1 MESESEIM
9 MIPCFDFGKALEEGS
24 EEWKEMSKKVR
35 EACESHGCFL
45 LVCDHEII
53 PKGVHEQFF
62 SNMEALFD
70 LPEETKMK
78 HISPKPY
85 SSYNGKSPVIP
96 LSETF
101 GIDDVP
107 LSASAEAFTYLI
119 ETLKIMSLKM
129 LELSSLVLK
138 MIVGG
143 YGIQQHYVDVEKM
156 KSSSNSR
163 LIKYKVPE
171 NNNDSK
177 TALLPHTDKNALTIL
192 CQNEVQG
199 LQVLSKT
206 GNWIELKIPQN
217 GFVVIVG
224 DILKAWSN
232 GRLHAATHRVVMNGN
247 KERYSFGLFAMPMEE
262 MDIEVPLELV
272 DEKIHPLR
280 YHPFKYGEYISYF
293 VSNLKENALE
303 VFAGMG
309 EGCCTQPYPCI
320 CKETVFGFE
329 SMTNKERS
337 MEHCDSNSSSVE
349 QILDLLY
356 AASYVDVTNSDAPP
370 SQKIAAGLSWC
381 IAAITQVC
389 HAENTIEVD
398 ECRTLI
404 DALSGNL
411 DELNQQKMN
420 VVKQLYILQERI
432 NKEGAD
438 SAAQKL
444 VSLLT
449 SLKDLKK
456 QENYFQSNRD
466 TKHSE
471 LQDDISELERKIT
484 NDCDTENLPD
494 ELYHSFSELIE
505 KVNLMKKE
513 LAAKLREIVVL
524 RRQIDDLPCQSEFQE
539 AFSSTDGRIKLV
551 HSMEGIVKGNQQK
564 LERVHVGLQDE
575 EKICNDLKYRP
586 NVRRIRSFGVE
597 VPSQKLKIP
606 DNITQL
612 RLSDT
617 NFCIASKQRA
627 CLHAQKSCILKADAM
642 SCSYDDSHS
651 SIAIYSN
658 IKHSSWFEFLYRF
671 LCNCRRSQ

>member
-1 MESESEIM
+1 M
-9 MIPCFDFGKALEEGS
+9 
-24 EEWKEMSKKVR
+24 
-35 EACESHGCFL
+35 
-45 LVCDHEII
+45 
-53 PKGVHEQFF
+53 QFK
-62 SNMEALFD
+62 D
-70 LPEETKMK
+70 
-78 HISPKPY
+78 
-85 SSYNGKSPVIP
+85 
-96 LSETF
+96 
-101 GIDDVP
+101 
-107 LSASAEAFTYLI
+107 
-119 ETLKIMSLKM
+119 
-129 LELSSLVLK
+129 
-138 MIVGG
+138 
-143 YGIQQHYVDVEKM
+143 
-156 KSSSNSR
+156 
-163 LIKYKVPE
+163 
-171 NNNDSK
+171 
-177 TALLPHTDKNALTIL
+177 
-192 CQNEVQG
+192 
-199 LQVLSKT
+199 
-206 GNWIELKIPQN
+206 
-217 GFVVIVG
+217 
-224 DILKAWSN
+224 
-232 GRLHAATHRVVMNGN
+232 
-247 KERYSFGLFAMPMEE
+247 
-262 MDIEVPLELV
+262 
-272 DEKIHPLR
+272 
-280 YHPFKYGEYISYF
+280 
-293 VSNLKENALE
+293 
-303 VFAGMG
+303 
-309 EGCCTQPYPCI
+309 CCTVASWSS
-320 CKETVFGFE
+320 TT
-329 SMTNKERS
+329 MTWLVVYQDGVVVCN
-337 MEHCDSNSSSVE
+337 NVVSVE

-381 IAAITQVC
+381 IAAITQLVFSSALNPHNSPRRDKDNARSIEESLGLIGCPHSLRTSHVQDLDIEALFPVIRWLTSHLPQNREHRVDEVC

-524 RRQIDDLPCQSEFQE
+524 RRQIDDLPCQSEVIQRQIDDLLCQSEVIQIDDLLHFFQE

-575 EKICNDLKYRP
+575 EKICNDLKYRYAAAT
-586 NVRRIRSFGVE
+586 GE
-597 VPSQKLKIP
+597 QKRCYSL
-606 DNITQL
+606 
-612 RLSDT
+612 
-617 NFCIASKQRA
+617 
-627 CLHAQKSCILKADAM
+627 LKAFQAQ
-642 SCSYDDSHS
+642 C
-651 SIAIYSN
+651 AKN
-658 IKHSSWFEFLYRF
+658 
-671 LCNCRRSQ
+671 

>member
-1 MESESEIM
+1 MV
-9 MIPCFDFGKALEEGS
+9 
-24 EEWKEMSKKVR
+24 W
-35 EACESHGCFL
+35 
-45 LVCDHEII
+45 
-53 PKGVHEQFF
+53 
-62 SNMEALFD
+62 
-70 LPEETKMK
+70 
-78 HISPKPY
+78 
-85 SSYNGKSPVIP
+85 
-96 LSETF
+96 
-101 GIDDVP
+101 
-107 LSASAEAFTYLI
+107 LSAT
-119 ETLKIMSLKM
+119 TLYRLYRVSCSFLSTP
-129 LELSSLVLK
+129 LDTLGTLSS
-138 MIVGG
+138 
-143 YGIQQHYVDVEKM
+143 Q
-156 KSSSNSR
+156 SNSGFDAEQ
-163 LIKYKVPE
+163 P
-171 NNNDSK
+171 
-177 TALLPHTDKNALTIL
+177 TI
-192 CQNEVQG
+192 
-199 LQVLSKT
+199 
-206 GNWIELKIPQN
+206 
-217 GFVVIVG
+217 
-224 DILKAWSN
+224 
-232 GRLHAATHRVVMNGN
+232 
-247 KERYSFGLFAMPMEE
+247 
-262 MDIEVPLELV
+262 
-272 DEKIHPLR
+272 
-280 YHPFKYGEYISYF
+280 
-293 VSNLKENALE
+293 
-303 VFAGMG
+303 
-309 EGCCTQPYPCI
+309 
-320 CKETVFGFE
+320 
-329 SMTNKERS
+329 
-337 MEHCDSNSSSVE
+337 VE

-381 IAAITQVC
+381 IAAITQLVFSSALNPHNSPRRDKDNARSIEESLGLIGCPHSLRTSHVQDLDIEALFPVIRWLTSHLPQNREHRVDEVC

-524 RRQIDDLPCQSEFQE
+524 RRQIDDLPCQSEVIQYFQE

-575 EKICNDLKYRP
+575 EKICNDLKYRYAAATGEQKRCYSLLKAFQ
-586 NVRRIRSFGVE
+586 NIDTGQWFIRSLE
-597 VPSQKLKIP
+597 
-606 DNITQL
+606 
-612 RLSDT
+612 
-617 NFCIASKQRA
+617 
-627 CLHAQKSCILKADAM
+627 
-642 SCSYDDSHS
+642 
-651 SIAIYSN
+651 
-658 IKHSSWFEFLYRF
+658 
-671 LCNCRRSQ
+671 

>member
-1 MESESEIM
+1 M
-9 MIPCFDFGKALEEGS
+9 
-24 EEWKEMSKKVR
+24 
-35 EACESHGCFL
+35 
-45 LVCDHEII
+45 
-53 PKGVHEQFF
+53 QFK
-62 SNMEALFD
+62 D
-70 LPEETKMK
+70 
-78 HISPKPY
+78 
-85 SSYNGKSPVIP
+85 
-96 LSETF
+96 
-101 GIDDVP
+101 
-107 LSASAEAFTYLI
+107 
-119 ETLKIMSLKM
+119 
-129 LELSSLVLK
+129 
-138 MIVGG
+138 
-143 YGIQQHYVDVEKM
+143 
-156 KSSSNSR
+156 
-163 LIKYKVPE
+163 
-171 NNNDSK
+171 
-177 TALLPHTDKNALTIL
+177 
-192 CQNEVQG
+192 
-199 LQVLSKT
+199 
-206 GNWIELKIPQN
+206 
-217 GFVVIVG
+217 
-224 DILKAWSN
+224 
-232 GRLHAATHRVVMNGN
+232 
-247 KERYSFGLFAMPMEE
+247 
-262 MDIEVPLELV
+262 
-272 DEKIHPLR
+272 
-280 YHPFKYGEYISYF
+280 
-293 VSNLKENALE
+293 
-303 VFAGMG
+303 
-309 EGCCTQPYPCI
+309 CCTVASWSS
-320 CKETVFGFE
+320 TT
-329 SMTNKERS
+329 MTWLVVYQDGVVVCN
-337 MEHCDSNSSSVE
+337 NVVSVE

-381 IAAITQVC
+381 IAAITQLVFSSALNPHNSPRRDKDNARSIEESLGLIGCPHSLRTSHVQDLDIEALFPVIRWLTSHLPQNREHRVDEVC

-524 RRQIDDLPCQSEFQE
+524 RRQIDDLPCQSEVIHHSGYLLSHYSSFWFQE

-575 EKICNDLKYRP
+575 EKICNDLKYRYAAATGEQKRCYSLP